1 MKFSQIWQLRSE
13 NREFNGF
20 YEVDIWLVLDGTT
33 FIRHFVTKTHSF
45 RDKIA
50 SGQRSKISSQTSTV
64 ANYMHLKGGKNSN
77 IFVIICIYVN

>member
-1 MKFSQIWQLRSE
+1 MSPVTAHTHKRLSICYLS
-13 NREFNGF
+13 
-20 YEVDIWLVLDGTT
+20 YASTLD
-33 FIRHFVTKTHSF
+33 FVTKTHSF

-50 SGQRSKISSQTSTV
+50 SALRSKISSQTSTV